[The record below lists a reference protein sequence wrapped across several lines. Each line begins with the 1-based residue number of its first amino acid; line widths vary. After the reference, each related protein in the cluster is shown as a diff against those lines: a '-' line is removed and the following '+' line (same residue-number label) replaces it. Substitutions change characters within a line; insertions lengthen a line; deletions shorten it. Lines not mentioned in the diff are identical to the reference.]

1 VFDFANLMP
10 AIDSLYATYDH
21 INATIEQVQNTYQ
34 QLQKQIEAVKQMD
47 WDYVDGS
54 MSDHNGIPDIRD
66 PLNSMNKMVNDNLK
80 LINDVQDTLT
90 KKKIYFGGK
99 SYTFGGLF
107 GFGEGS
113 DGTTIFDMPK
123 NIVDYVMK
131 TTEDVTAG
139 YEGKLTYEQ
148 KEAIMR
154 RHNLSPR
161 NYARLRIVE
170 EQSNAL
176 LQKMLTTGTGEHAEA
191 EAKRAAEN
199 QMTIAQMSDWA
210 GESMVAQQQATTQ
223 AILNVAKGITEL
235 RLGINNTNGFFAQSE
250 LTKQTEKEL
259 RAIQEEQRKIEEEND
274 WRKTHL
280 MPEGL

>member
-1 VFDFANLMP
+1 
-10 AIDSLYATYDH
+10 
-21 INATIEQVQNTYQ
+21 
-34 QLQKQIEAVKQMD
+34 
-47 WDYVDGS
+47 
-54 MSDHNGIPDIRD
+54 
-66 PLNSMNKMVNDNLK
+66 
-80 LINDVQDTLT
+80 
-90 KKKIYFGGK
+90 
-99 SYTFGGLF
+99 
-107 GFGEGS
+107 
-113 DGTTIFDMPK
+113 
-123 NIVDYVMK
+123 
-131 TTEDVTAG
+131 
-139 YEGKLTYEQ
+139 
-148 KEAIMR
+148 
-154 RHNLSPR
+154 
-161 NYARLRIVE
+161 
-170 EQSNAL
+170 
-176 LQKMLTTGTGEHAEA
+176 MLTTGTGEHAEA